1 MPPKGNIMAD
11 IYDQDQGKLRTDMV
25 KLSELKTAA
34 EVRADD
40 MQDLAYRREYERT
53 RLANDIAIKVLHYRH
68 AHGLSQTELASRLGM
83 RQPNIARLEAGDHS
97 PTLDTLARLADVLKI
112 DLSIEVKPGKLRL
125 RNPGQ
130 ASGATVTAIG
140 GPTKPARPA
149 APGRRRAAALAV
161 SSASSETVGPKS
173 ATARSRK
180 SESPRRRTK

>member
-1 MPPKGNIMAD
+1 M

-40 MQDLAYRREYERT
+40 MQDLAYRREYERA

-83 RQPNIARLEAGDHS
+83 RQPNIARLEAGEHS
-97 PTLDTLARLADVLKI
+97 PTLDTLARLADVLKL

-130 ASGATVTAIG
+130 GKGRGATVTAIG
-140 GPTKPARPA
+140 GRTKPVRAA
-149 APGRRRAAALAV
+149 APGGRRVAALA
-161 SSASSETVGPKS
+161 ACS
-173 ATARSRK
+173 ATAGQKSAKAESRK
-180 SESPRRRTK
+180 SESPNRRTK

>member
-1 MPPKGNIMAD
+1 MIPPEEDIIAD

-53 RLANDIAIKVLHYRH
+53 RLANDIAIKVLHYRQ

-130 ASGATVTAIG
+130 ASGATVTAMRG
-140 GPTKPARPA
+140 RAKPARSAVPDARRVA
-149 APGRRRAAALAV
+149 ALAASSASAGQKSAKAGSRRSESARRRA
-161 SSASSETVGPKS
+161 K
-173 ATARSRK
+173 
-180 SESPRRRTK
+180 